1 MCACRPL
8 PVSLGWQ
15 GKGVNMS
22 YGQEAHMFS
31 AVSMSWRRATV
42 PWKEARSCSRHGQR
56 PCFSPQGQEVV
67 WRLLVLGSLCWW
79 SSTTRWW
86 TTTSWSWPGSSTWTP
101 ICCTAHAGMC
111 FSLFTCE
118 ATKRYTSNATPFLP
132 FQNAHGNPEDHGSVC
147 STALLT
153 WTAEAFRQLS
163 GQSSRSVVELNFD
176 GTHADFDKIA
186 KHLKLYVRVN
196 PGSWHVVGVI
206 FTSLIAT
213 SSACLFYL

>member
-31 AVSMSWRRATV
+31 AVSMSWRGATV
-42 PWKEARSCSRHGQR
+42 PLKEARPCPHHGQR

-67 WRLLVLGSLCWW
+67 WRVLVLGSLCWW

-118 ATKRYTSNATPFLP
+118 ATKQFRSNATLP
-132 FQNAHGNPEDHGSVC
+132 PLPDRSRKPWGPWICRFYGPSYLDSRSFSPTFFTELSVC
-147 STALLT
+147 RRA
-153 WTAEAFRQLS
+153 QLW
-163 GQSSRSVVELNFD
+163 QDSS
-176 GTHADFDKIA
+176 
-186 KHLKLYVRVN
+186 
-196 PGSWHVVGVI
+196 
-206 FTSLIAT
+206 
-213 SSACLFYL
+213 

>member
-8 PVSLGWQ
+8 PVSLCWQ

-42 PWKEARSCSRHGQR
+42 PWKEAHPCSRHGQR
-56 PCFSPQGQEVV
+56 PCFFPQGQEVV

-86 TTTSWSWPGSSTWTP
+86 TTTSWSWPGSSMWTP

-118 ATKRYTSNATPFLP
+118 ATKRFRSNAPPPPPSPSRTLTETLRTMDLSVLRPFLP
-132 FQNAHGNPEDHGSVC
+132 GQPKLFANFLDR
-147 STALLT
+147 ALG
-153 WTAEAFRQLS
+153 LS
-163 GQSSRSVVELNFD
+163 
-176 GTHADFDKIA
+176 
-186 KHLKLYVRVN
+186 
-196 PGSWHVVGVI
+196 
-206 FTSLIAT
+206 
-213 SSACLFYL
+213 

>member
-1 MCACRPL
+1 
-8 PVSLGWQ
+8 
-15 GKGVNMS
+15 
-22 YGQEAHMFS
+22 
-31 AVSMSWRRATV
+31 
-42 PWKEARSCSRHGQR
+42 
-56 PCFSPQGQEVV
+56 
-67 WRLLVLGSLCWW
+67 
-79 SSTTRWW
+79 
-86 TTTSWSWPGSSTWTP
+86 
-101 ICCTAHAGMC
+101 MC